1 MIFFLHHLYPNVNFV
16 MHQSF
21 LKIHIQCVGRAVW
34 GRIFSFLLRCISL
47 TEVDNIHVPTWLTI
61 YMPCMSLDIAVSMA
75 FVGRNILSC
84 RAISTRYISDQLSN
98 KHCMILCLALLQN
111 TLFKN
116 ADGLCYMYSTNA
128 VACTLT
134 VRCIHDLF

>member
-1 MIFFLHHLYPNVNFV
+1 MTFLCDDCFPASLVSQCKLCYASIILENSHTVCGE
-16 MHQSF
+16 S
-21 LKIHIQCVGRAVW
+21 CVGRAVW
-34 GRIFSFLLRCISL
+34 GCIFSFLPRCISL

-111 TLFKN
+111 TLLKKCRRIV
-116 ADGLCYMYSTNA
+116 LCIVQMQSHA
-128 VACTLT
+128 P
-134 VRCIHDLF
+134 

>member
-1 MIFFLHHLYPNVNFV
+1 MTFLCDDFFPASLVSQCKLCYASII
-16 MHQSF
+16 Q
-21 LKIHIQCVGRAVW
+21 IHIQCVGRAVW
-34 GRIFSFLLRCISL
+34 GCIFSFLPRCISL

-111 TLFKN
+111 TLLKN
-116 ADGLCYMYSTNA
+116 ADGLCYVSYK
-128 VACTLT
+128 CTLT